1 MSLLDVGIFSN
12 DLLLNGLDILVSN
25 IGHMIIRGGHNRR
38 IEWVEKLDRMEWEK
52 HKIVG
57 GREVGEVRYERGK
70 DRKLME
76 ILLHSWFIKKSS
88 VVNRQLVY
96 VLMYLYLCI

>member
-25 IGHMIIRGGHNRR
+25 IGHMIIREGHNRR

-52 HKIVG
+52 KYKIAG
-57 GREVGEVRYERGK
+57 GREVGGSQIWEREGQK
-70 DRKLME
+70 A
-76 ILLHSWFIKKSS
+76 HGNTTSF
-88 VVNRQLVY
+88 LV
-96 VLMYLYLCI
+96 L